1 MGTMISCVEPGTID
15 IEHMGGIILA
25 GVSAAVG
32 GASIVCSSLL
42 LGQGSGLGPINL
54 LFYFSPIQAAMLG
67 FALPA
72 EFAGFVH
79 FARAHEVTAR
89 LPDTRV
95 AAGRSHT
102 VTLPLR
108 HRSDTIAAVP

>member
-54 LFYFSPIQAAMLG
+54 LF
-67 FALPA
+67 
-72 EFAGFVH
+72 
-79 FARAHEVTAR
+79 
-89 LPDTRV
+89 
-95 AAGRSHT
+95 
-102 VTLPLR
+102 
-108 HRSDTIAAVP
+108 